1 MLDWMDR
8 STIEIPTIA
17 LCYAFPGVFAFSDYD
32 EKGDRTDRE
41 GEDQLKLHGVCF
53 WFFIYSYRR
62 MGGGIGDASLLG

>member
-32 EKGDRTDRE
+32 EKETELIERE
-41 GEDQLKLHGVCF
+41 KT
-53 WFFIYSYRR
+53 S
-62 MGGGIGDASLLG
+62 